1 MLCTLYIYI
10 IYIIFYNNY
19 TTFCLFILYIPRSYP
34 FIDRHLGCL
43 HILAIVN
50 NDAVNMG
57 VQLSLQNWPLTT
69 IYLGKNKLLYL
80 IYNYSQHTYEHTKTV
95 FAV

>member
-34 FIDRHLGCL
+34 FIDGHLGCF

-57 VQLSLQNWPLTT
+57 VQLSLQN
-69 IYLGKNKLLYL
+69 
-80 IYNYSQHTYEHTKTV
+80 
-95 FAV
+95 